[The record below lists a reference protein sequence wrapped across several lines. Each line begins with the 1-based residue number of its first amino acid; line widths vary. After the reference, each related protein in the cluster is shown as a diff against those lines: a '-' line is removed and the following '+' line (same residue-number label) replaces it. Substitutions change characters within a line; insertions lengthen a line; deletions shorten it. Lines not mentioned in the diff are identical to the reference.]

1 MKSQSNWFVGISDGD
16 AHEYKIGNV
25 TFTVFSEFAPAQ
37 NEMTIKDRFE
47 RSLQSS
53 FTDLTVK
60 LLQNKMAEENV
71 CSAAGKED

>member
-37 NEMTIKDRFE
+37 NKMTIKDRFE

-53 FTDLTVK
+53 FTDLTGE
-60 LLQNKMAEENV
+60 LLSNKMAKENV

>member
-1 MKSQSNWFVGISDGD
+1 MNNQSNWFVGISDGD

-37 NEMTIKDRFE
+37 DEMTIKDRFE

-53 FTDLTVK
+53 FTDLTAE
-60 LLQNKMAEENV
+60 LLPNKMAEENV